1 MIFQV
6 GRVKSLLKNKDGHI
20 NQNSHKIQEAGFGYY
35 LENLKDLPSGKK
47 KKGLV
52 VEVKGVFPFTLSES
66 NGIGVVKKIY
76 ALKSSSN
83 EIQDKELKDLACK
96 RIQSR
101 INPSY
106 SNIDEYYT
114 YKFLNR

>member
-1 MIFQV
+1 M
-6 GRVKSLLKNKDGHI
+6 KNKDGHI

-76 ALKSSSN
+76 VLKSSSN
-83 EIQDKELKDLACK
+83 KIQDKREPTLQATSKFGLCYTPCILAL
-96 RIQSR
+96 I
-101 INPSY
+101 Y
-106 SNIDEYYT
+106 G
-114 YKFLNR
+114 

>member
-1 MIFQV
+1 M
-6 GRVKSLLKNKDGHI
+6 G
-20 NQNSHKIQEAGFGYY
+20 
-35 LENLKDLPSGKK
+35 K

-76 ALKSSSN
+76 ALKSSRN
-83 EIQDKELKDLACK
+83 EIQDRELKDLACK

-101 INPSY
+101 INPSF
-106 SNIDEYYT
+106 SNILYS
-114 YKFLNR
+114 

>member
-1 MIFQV
+1 M
-6 GRVKSLLKNKDGHI
+6 KNKDGHI

-47 KKGLV
+47 KGLV
-52 VEVKGVFPFTLSES
+52 VEVKGTFPFTLSES

-83 EIQDKELKDLACK
+83 KILGKELKELACK

-101 INPSY
+101 INPSF
-106 SNIDEYYT
+106 SNIDEYYIIRNSCH
-114 YKFLNR
+114 LV